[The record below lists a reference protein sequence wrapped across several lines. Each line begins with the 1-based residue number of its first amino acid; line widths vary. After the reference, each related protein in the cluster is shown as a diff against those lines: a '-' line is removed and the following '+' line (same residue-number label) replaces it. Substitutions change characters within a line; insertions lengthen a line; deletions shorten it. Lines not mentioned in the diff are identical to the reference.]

1 MKVAIFPGSFDPITK
16 GHVDIIL
23 NGITVFDKIIISIGV
38 NSNKKYL
45 FEIEQRIQWIKEI
58 FKDYPHIEIEKY
70 EGLTIDFAKTIGANF
85 ILRGLRNCT
94 DFQYE
99 QSIAY
104 ANKELETKIET
115 VFMLS
120 SPAYFNISST
130 IVREIIL
137 NKGNYSKFVPEA
149 VKVDFSKF

>member
-1 MKVAIFPGSFDPITK
+1 MPIHIFYISTLIHPQLSVITINQ
-16 GHVDIIL
+16 GFNI
-23 NGITVFDKIIISIGV
+23 
-38 NSNKKYL
+38 
-45 FEIEQRIQWIKEI
+45 
-58 FKDYPHIEIEKY
+58 
-70 EGLTIDFAKTIGANF
+70 LTIDFAKTIGANF